1 MKTRRQFI
9 TLLGGA
15 AVASSISCLRA
26 ADAQQSERRIGVLL
40 QYAENDPEAEIRVKA
55 LGQELRKL
63 GWIEGSNLHVDYR
76 WADGDRDR
84 FQRYAADLVKLGEE
98 VIVAVSS
105 PAAKALQRETRAI
118 PIIFTQ
124 VSDPVGQGIVPSIA
138 RPGGTTTGFSNYDP
152 SFSGKW
158 LELLKEAAPGITRAA
173 VVFNPRTAPYA
184 TMYLRSIEAVAPA
197 VAVNV
202 TTAQVHDD
210 AEIEAEFAQLA
221 RGQRSGLIVMTD
233 AFTSVHRQ
241 RIIEMAGRFALP
253 AIYPYRY
260 YAADGGL
267 MSYGTDQIEQ
277 MRGAASYVDRLLRGE
292 KPGNLPVQAPTKFQ
306 LVINLKTAKAMGL
319 TIPEAFLLRADELI
333 E

>member
-1 MKTRRQFI
+1 MRRRNFI
-9 TLLGGA
+9 TFLGGA
-15 AVASSISCLRA
+15 AVASSISRPRA
-26 ADAQQSERRIGVLL
+26 AHTQQSKRRIGVLL
-40 QYAENDPEAEIRVKA
+40 QYAESDQEAEIRVKA

-63 GWIEGSNLHVDYR
+63 GWIESRNLHVDYR
-76 WADGDRDR
+76 WAGGDRDH

-98 VIVAVSS
+98 VIVAVST
-105 PAAKALQRETRAI
+105 PAAKELQRETRAI

-138 RPGGTTTGFSNYDP
+138 RPGGNTTGFSNYDP

-202 TTAQVHDD
+202 TTAQVHND

-221 RGQRSGLIVMTD
+221 REQRSGLIVMTD
-233 AFTSVHRQ
+233 AFTSAHRQ
-241 RIIEMAGRFALP
+241 RIIEIAGRFGLP

-277 MRGAASYVDRLLRGE
+277 MRGAASYVDRILRGE
-292 KPGNLPVQAPTKFQ
+292 KPGDLPVQAPTKFQ
-306 LVINLKTAKAMGL
+306 LVINLKTAKALGL
-319 TIPEAFLLRADELI
+319 AIPESFLLRADELI